1 MSNVTEYAPDCWS
14 RCAGVLF
21 ILVLA
26 VAEAAVLTAKSFDQ
40 IGGAGLFSELMS
52 RRPSFVASFC
62 HSYATSEYSRSD
74 LARQRQSSG
83 SQAQLIEAGTPKTL
97 LATKLHYSG
106 TSASV
111 ESVLWH
117 QIIVY
122 LRSWLLQPGFVGKVR
137 WRSIVGGDKHS
148 NRTIILPLWS
158 MVTNSSAH
166 SALATA
172 HCFDFAGRRC
182 RPSFF
187 RRAVS
192 DSRALTSPL
201 QLLL

>member
-1 MSNVTEYAPDCWS
+1 M
-14 RCAGVLF
+14 
-21 ILVLA
+21 
-26 VAEAAVLTAKSFDQ
+26 
-40 IGGAGLFSELMS
+40 
-52 RRPSFVASFC
+52 
-62 HSYATSEYSRSD
+62 
-74 LARQRQSSG
+74 
-83 SQAQLIEAGTPKTL
+83 
-97 LATKLHYSG
+97 
-106 TSASV
+106 
-111 ESVLWH
+111 LWH

-201 QLLL
+201 QLLLWVRQCLLSSPCILHRCIEIVLEGRLVRLCVGCGAYEAPCGARTALGRFSSWCPWAITSGLLAASRTFRWPPSSTP